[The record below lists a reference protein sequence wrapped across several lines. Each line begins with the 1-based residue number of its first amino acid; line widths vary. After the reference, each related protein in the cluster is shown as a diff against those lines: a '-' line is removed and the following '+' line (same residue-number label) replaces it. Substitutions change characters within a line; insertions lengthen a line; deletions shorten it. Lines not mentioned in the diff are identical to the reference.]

1 MRGAVLQ
8 GAGQHFSVG
17 GNPYR
22 SVDFI
27 SVPLPTLARTCRE
40 LYSGFLRLRRLD
52 AAVTC
57 AVHGALIGGGVAACL
72 NTDYVVA
79 EASTT
84 FLHGNLSRGVC
95 PLGLLSQTFI
105 QTLGRSR
112 ALEIYLQDAKLDSAA
127 AAEIGLVDELRV
139 KPDVTKARAH
149 LIASCAA
156 RLEGVARVLR
166 ATRERIDLS
175 VQASEAFGH
184 AMCQKENS
192 GLSQSPLRDHF
203 SAPLPSAA
211 VAELLVECRP
221 PLPPGQVRVDR
232 IWLTEVIKGPE
243 MPTDADVVYV
253 YRGKSTNFCLGGDPS
268 PRKLADGSFLNRL
281 VDFEKLIK
289 QIDAHPLPI
298 VSLCHGATRG
308 GGMLFACVA
317 SAVLAHSEATFGFPE
332 IHRGVLPGLVSV
344 VTQRRLDL
352 ATCERLMCMRDAI
365 GAKEGVRVALVDFVG
380 AAEEMEGES
389 LRITGRFRAMGMPLL
404 RHYAHT
410 TRRDHESRCTPTTAV
425 NHGIVP
431 RRSTLPLGFDTAS
444 GIAVLDFGDDATGD
458 GLAELTRAIADTPSL
473 YNSLRVIVLNVDGSK
488 RQHADTLMRSA
499 RRAARLE
506 TTWKQLCN
514 LHVPI
519 VCTARGTLT
528 GSGLSAFLLAD
539 YRIATEQTTFRFG
552 VDTHWRLGHLLKS
565 EDLVA
570 LRIENGAVPATRARP
585 LGLVAELCNDSKD
598 TVEKRAVRFA
608 SWLSHHP
615 ALGQRRMLSLSRY
628 RSSCTGEHSHARHG
642 TARGLKVSCNGCDA
656 GGAAKHSVL
665 QSDGSSQETSLLVQ
679 CLIAGSD
686 RERSGHL
693 STADTSRLSR
703 PQMQGRRSA
712 TFELLRHTA
721 LGAPP
726 LSRRETIDR
735 MCVQRPMRLPT
746 GRRHAGIHAI
756 EVYMPAD
763 CTPAEQLHAACG
775 VSGPFSRGRAAGSG
789 SLMEMYGACGEDED
803 ATSMALTVMGRVVHT
818 HMVPRAQIGLVHVGC
833 SESRDRS
840 KSVKSELMARFEAH
854 DMVDVEGLVSAQPRS
869 CFSCLPSLTP
879 TSTHLSCV
887 HTPLLLS
894 SSHADLP
901 TLLRT
906 CTFRL
911 QDLGN
916 SSNSGI
922 SCLHACVD
930 WSNSAAWD
938 GRWAVAICVDAAS
951 VPVLDLSRP
960 NAMTL
965 SGAIGMLIG
974 PGAPVCIEPARA
986 YIDSHR
992 WTVSRPVGG
1001 TQTTTSIITS
1011 PLGRERQA
1019 LEEVLCRQHG
1029 FSGTMDEHCHSLYCM
1044 QGGPEV
1050 AHHTFMESYAAGAS
1064 ALPPAL
1070 LESIFE
1076 QRVAS
1081 SLRLSASLGTLITAG
1096 LLPICSLLMHKHA
1109 SSPRLAS
1116 VYACAD
1122 GTTASSFRLSASGST
1137 DLCSAL
1143 SVQAALARR
1152 RVHGPAA
1159 FRALCARRDWVHRSN
1174 QPVGGTNGWSRGDDR
1189 ARPGGSYYI
1198 RQVTS
1203 IGQREYASL
1212 DLTLVQYATPSPVL
1226 RLSTR
1231 SSPDAYAL
1239 TAALLPTSRDTPSP
1253 LPIEETSGSTT
1264 PPLIHGGGDR
1274 LSSTRQSSSNAPASP
1289 LLANAEGAP
1298 VSSKTARR
1306 WTSRR
1311 LAERN
1316 PDLAENSN
1324 TRSMS
1329 PLACD
1334 TPSRLRDESDRR
1346 TLSRSGGKFDKF
1358 DRRNSQP
1365 GAKLAHHVAK
1375 ASKVAGALARELL
1388 RGQFSKDMP
1397 LMEAGLDSFG
1407 MMEFQSQLSERL
1419 GGLKLPATLIFDY
1432 PTLREVESY
1441 VGSRAAE
1448 AGGATDME
1456 QTEEAGA
1463 SKSSPL
1469 HGFTRTARQTA
1480 GKRNS
1485 LPAPSS
1491 LLLIPP

>member
-1 MRGAVLQ
+1 MLLWLLDHSLCFLPLLASPPSLSDGPDCVSWHRALGDDFGRAVKWLQGLKHVRGAVLQ

-139 KPDVTKARAH
+139 KTDVTKARAH

-192 GLSQSPLRDHF
+192 GLLQSPLRDHF

-211 VAELLVECRP
+211 VAELLVKCRP
-221 PLPPGQVRVDR
+221 PAPYGRICVDH

-243 MPTDADVVYV
+243 MPTNADAIYV

-289 QIDAHPLPI
+289 QIDAHPLPV
-298 VSLCHGATRG
+298 VSWCHGATRG

-389 LRITGRFRAMGMPLL
+389 KRITGRFCAMGMALL

-410 TRRDHESRCTPTTAV
+410 TRRDHASRCTPTTAV
-425 NHGIVP
+425 NHGLVP
-431 RRSTLPLGFDTAS
+431 RSSTLPLGFDTAS
-444 GIAVLDFGDDATGD
+444 GIAVLDFGNDATGD

-473 YNSLRVIVLNVDGSK
+473 YNSLRVILLNVDGSK
-488 RQHADTLMRSA
+488 RQHADTLLRSA

-519 VCTARGTLT
+519 ICTARGTLT

-552 VDTHWRLGHLLKS
+552 CDTRWRLGHLLKP

-585 LGLVAELCNDSKD
+585 LGLVAELCNDSKG

-615 ALGQRRMLSLSRY
+615 ALGQQRMLSLSRA
-628 RSSCTGEHSHARHG
+628 SWHSHARHG
-642 TARGLKVSCNGCDA
+642 TTPGLQTSRDGCDA

-665 QSDGSSQETSLLVQ
+665 QSDGSSQEISLLLQ
-679 CLIAGSD
+679 CLISRSD
-686 RERSGHL
+686 RERFQCF
-693 STADTSRLSR
+693 STTDAARLSR

-721 LGAPP
+721 LSAPP
-726 LSRRETIDR
+726 LSRRETIDQ
-735 MCVQRPMRLPT
+735 MCMQRPMKLPT
-746 GRRHAGIHAI
+746 GRRQAGIHAI

-775 VSGPFSRGRAAGSG
+775 VRDPFSRCRTSGGG
-789 SLMEMYGACGEDED
+789 SLMEMYGACGDDED

-840 KSVKSELMARFEAH
+840 KSVKSEVMARFEAH
-854 DMVDVEGLVSAQPRS
+854 DMVDVEGLVR
-869 CFSCLPSLTP
+869 
-879 TSTHLSCV
+879 
-887 HTPLLLS
+887 
-894 SSHADLP
+894 
-901 TLLRT
+901 
-906 CTFRL
+906 
-911 QDLGN
+911 
-916 SSNSGI
+916 
-922 SCLHACVD
+922 
-930 WSNSAAWD
+930 
-938 GRWAVAICVDAAS
+938 
-951 VPVLDLSRP
+951 
-960 NAMTL
+960 
-965 SGAIGMLIG
+965 
-974 PGAPVCIEPARA
+974 
-986 YIDSHR
+986 
-992 WTVSRPVGG
+992 
-1001 TQTTTSIITS
+1001 
-1011 PLGRERQA
+1011 
-1019 LEEVLCRQHG
+1019 
-1029 FSGTMDEHCHSLYCM
+1029 
-1044 QGGPEV
+1044 
-1050 AHHTFMESYAAGAS
+1050 
-1064 ALPPAL
+1064 
-1070 LESIFE
+1070 
-1076 QRVAS
+1076 
-1081 SLRLSASLGTLITAG
+1081 
-1096 LLPICSLLMHKHA
+1096 
-1109 SSPRLAS
+1109 
-1116 VYACAD
+1116 
-1122 GTTASSFRLSASGST
+1122 
-1137 DLCSAL
+1137 
-1143 SVQAALARR
+1143 
-1152 RVHGPAA
+1152 
-1159 FRALCARRDWVHRSN
+1159 
-1174 QPVGGTNGWSRGDDR
+1174 
-1189 ARPGGSYYI
+1189 
-1198 RQVTS
+1198 
-1203 IGQREYASL
+1203 
-1212 DLTLVQYATPSPVL
+1212 
-1226 RLSTR
+1226 
-1231 SSPDAYAL
+1231 
-1239 TAALLPTSRDTPSP
+1239 
-1253 LPIEETSGSTT
+1253 
-1264 PPLIHGGGDR
+1264 
-1274 LSSTRQSSSNAPASP
+1274 
-1289 LLANAEGAP
+1289 
-1298 VSSKTARR
+1298 
-1306 WTSRR
+1306 
-1311 LAERN
+1311 
-1316 PDLAENSN
+1316 
-1324 TRSMS
+1324 
-1329 PLACD
+1329 
-1334 TPSRLRDESDRR
+1334 
-1346 TLSRSGGKFDKF
+1346 
-1358 DRRNSQP
+1358 SQP
-1365 GAKLAHHVAK
+1365 
-1375 ASKVAGALARELL
+1375 
-1388 RGQFSKDMP
+1388 
-1397 LMEAGLDSFG
+1397 
-1407 MMEFQSQLSERL
+1407 
-1419 GGLKLPATLIFDY
+1419 
-1432 PTLREVESY
+1432 
-1441 VGSRAAE
+1441 
-1448 AGGATDME
+1448 
-1456 QTEEAGA
+1456 
-1463 SKSSPL
+1463 
-1469 HGFTRTARQTA
+1469 
-1480 GKRNS
+1480 
-1485 LPAPSS
+1485 
-1491 LLLIPP
+1491 